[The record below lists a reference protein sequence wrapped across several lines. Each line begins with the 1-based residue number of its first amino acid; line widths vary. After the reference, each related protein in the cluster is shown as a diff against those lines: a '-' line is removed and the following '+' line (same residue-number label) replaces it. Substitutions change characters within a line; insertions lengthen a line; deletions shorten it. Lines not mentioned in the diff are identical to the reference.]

1 MKGFANSKPW
11 VTKRI
16 KHMLN
21 RKKKPYD
28 DLKCIQKT
36 LKTEIRKGKE
46 YKRKIEENFK
56 SSNMKRVWDGM
67 KLMSGY
73 KEKGGGGGAGQRI
86 ASADPDELNAFYAR
100 LDCYNFS
107 QTRCELTD

>member
-73 KEKGGGGGAGQRI
+73 KGKKGGQDRGLLAE
-86 ASADPDELNAFYAR
+86 ELDAF
-100 LDCYNFS
+100 
-107 QTRCELTD
+107 

>member
-1 MKGFANSKPW
+1 MEVFANNKPW

-21 RKKKPYD
+21 RKKKAFERHNRD
-28 DLKCIQKT
+28 ELKCTQKE

-46 YKRKIEENFK
+46 EYKWKIEENFK
-56 SSNMKRVWDGM
+56 SSKMKRVWDGM

-73 KEKGGGGGAGQRI
+73 KGWGLSLI
-86 ASADPDELNAFYAR
+86 HI
-100 LDCYNFS
+100 
-107 QTRCELTD
+107 